1 MTAKWKLYYEDG
13 TTYGDEDG
21 IHKDAPFFG
30 VIGAVCDTDEWHSVD
45 FAGLLD
51 YLQQVGIVKLG
62 RLTSNKNYHEIM
74 TKARHDKEF
83 SPDRCVYERGDY
95 YVWMGAINDE

>member
-1 MTAKWKLYYEDG
+1 MDAKWKFYYEDK
-13 TTYGDEDG
+13 TTFGDKDG
-21 IHKDAPFFG
+21 KPEDAPFFG
-30 VIGAVCDTDEWHSVD
+30 VIGVVCNSDEWHEVD

-74 TKARHDKEF
+74 NEARRDKDF
-83 SPDRCVYERGDY
+83 SPDRCVYEQGDY
-95 YVWMGAINDE
+95 YVWMGAIDDN